1 MKETLSYINL
11 WAKLLNDSENVENK
25 AFLGSMK
32 IRISLKDGRVYP
44 EFEDY
49 SSLKKGMRC

>member
-25 AFLGSMK
+25 AFQLGSMN
-32 IRISLKDGRVYP
+32 IRINLKYGKIYP
-44 EFEDY
+44 EFED
-49 SSLKKGMRC
+49 

>member
-1 MKETLSYINL
+1 MKDTLSYINL

-32 IRISLKDGRVYP
+32 IQISLKGGRVYP
-44 EFEDY
+44 EFED
-49 SSLKKGMRC
+49 